1 MKIERATLR
10 DVPEILELQYRA
22 FCPVCKELDWSDAPT
37 VTETIEQAYA
47 DFPNSTVLK
56 MGADDGRI
64 IGSVRGKTDNG
75 SLYIGRLMVLPEFQ
89 KKGYGKIL
97 LREIQSVMPHKRAW
111 LGTSGETEKT
121 IAFYKREGFSIF
133 NTETLD
139 NGHTWISME
148 KIRL

>member
-22 FCPVCKELDWSDAPT
+22 FCPVCKELGWSDAPT
-37 VTETIEQAYA
+37 VTESIEQAYA

-56 MGADDGRI
+56 MVADDGRI
-64 IGSVRGKTDNG
+64 IGSVRGKIDDG

-89 KKGYGKIL
+89 QNGYGKIL

-111 LGTSGETEKT
+111 LGTSGEMKETV
-121 IAFYKREGFSIF
+121 AFYEREGFSIF

-139 NGHTWISME
+139 NGHIWILME
-148 KIRL
+148 KIQ

>member
-1 MKIERATLR
+1 MFPRFSNYNTERSAQSARNWAGATL
-10 DVPEILELQYRA
+10 PQLQS
-22 FCPVCKELDWSDAPT
+22 WSDAPT

-56 MGADDGRI
+56 MVADDGRI
-64 IGSVRGKTDNG
+64 IGSVRGKADNG

-97 LREIQSVMPHKRAW
+97 LREIQSVMP
-111 LGTSGETEKT
+111 
-121 IAFYKREGFSIF
+121 
-133 NTETLD
+133 NTDTLS